1 MLCWLQVGIFQDPHL
16 DKLEQRELMEW
27 MSLIDEQRAGTILR
41 LPSYPEGRT
50 PDNPI
55 VVPEGQSRLIIT
67 QAKNSTD
74 GGQEKEEEEFV
85 YHIRAERDEFVLGI
99 QLLNPFHNYTT
110 EKLFIYDFREVK
122 HSDRIKVSKLQA

>member
-1 MLCWLQVGIFQDPHL
+1 MFWCLQVGIFQDPHL

-67 QAKNSTD
+67 QANSNKQKKQKGKKTY
-74 GGQEKEEEEFV
+74 V
-85 YHIRAERDEFVLGI
+85 CY
-99 QLLNPFHNYTT
+99 N
-110 EKLFIYDFREVK
+110 
-122 HSDRIKVSKLQA
+122 

>member
-1 MLCWLQVGIFQDPHL
+1 M
-16 DKLEQRELMEW
+16 MEW

-67 QAKNSTD
+67 QAQNSTD
-74 GGQEKEEEEFV
+74 GGQEEEEEFV

-122 HSDRIKVSKLQA
+122 HSDRIKVRKCFFSFRLVQKVYCCRFGM